1 MTRIETR
8 LADLGISLP
17 DPPLPVAAYVP
28 VRLCGGLAFVSGQ
41 IPIQDGDLQA
51 VGAVPSCVSPETAA
65 EAARLCAIN
74 GLAALK
80 GALGSLDRVVGVVRV
95 GVFVASEPGFTDQPA
110 VANGASTL
118 LVDVFGEAG
127 RHARAA
133 VGSVSL
139 PLGVTVEVE
148 MVVEIEP

>member
-1 MTRIETR
+1 
-8 LADLGISLP
+8 LADLGIELP
-17 DPPLPVAAYVP
+17 DPPAPVAAYVP
-28 VRLCGGLAFVSGQ
+28 VRVVGGLAFVSGQ
-41 IPIQDGDLQA
+41 IPTREGVVQA
-51 VGAVPSCVSPETAA
+51 AGPVPSVVPPEAA
-65 EAARLCAIN
+65 VDAARLCAIN
-74 GLAALK
+74 GLAALRQ
-80 GALGSLDRVVGVVRV
+80 ALGSLDRVLGVVRV
-95 GVFVASEPGFTDQPA
+95 GVFVASDPDFTDQPA
-110 VANGASTL
+110 IANGASTL